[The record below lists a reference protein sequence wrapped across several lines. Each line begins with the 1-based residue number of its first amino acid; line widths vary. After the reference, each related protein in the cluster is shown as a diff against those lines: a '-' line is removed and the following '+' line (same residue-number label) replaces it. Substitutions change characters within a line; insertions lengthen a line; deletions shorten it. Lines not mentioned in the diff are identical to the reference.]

1 MVLTTFD
8 EDEFT
13 KEKQVVNGEIDRN
26 FGNPFYYL
34 DRALKDK
41 LYYKYPTRKNPLG
54 TRESILT
61 ATTDK
66 MRMIQSRYYVPN
78 NTALVVTGDVKPEEV
93 FKLAEQY
100 FGGAA
105 VLEVAAGNLFALVDA
120 LDAIAP
126 GFGENAG
133 MRAAFAVNGMLQ
145 TDWSQVLAPDA
156 QIMLFPRVAGG

>member
-1 MVLTTFD
+1 MR
-8 EDEFT
+8 
-13 KEKQVVNGEIDRN
+13 KCKRRADRLA
-26 FGNPFYYL
+26 FVQPLSPF
-34 DRALKDK
+34 
-41 LYYKYPTRKNPLG
+41 
-54 TRESILT
+54 
-61 ATTDK
+61 
-66 MRMIQSRYYVPN
+66 
-78 NTALVVTGDVKPEEV
+78 
-93 FKLAEQY
+93 AEQY

-145 TDWSQVLAPDA
+145 TDWSLALAPDA